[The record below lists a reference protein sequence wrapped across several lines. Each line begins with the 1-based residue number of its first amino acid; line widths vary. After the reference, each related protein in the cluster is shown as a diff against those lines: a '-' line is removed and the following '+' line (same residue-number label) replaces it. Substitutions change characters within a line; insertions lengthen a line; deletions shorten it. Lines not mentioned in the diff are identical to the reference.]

1 MIVLVLFLI
10 LGVLLGNVFGETSV
24 GNLADAQQG
33 MADSTWPKKP
43 GSQVSSF
50 SGKMTDFK
58 QLDMKNYEKGKSF
71 QGARLYGDQ
80 KESKLVS
87 TPLWEKGISSYS
99 GKESSWS
106 GKQAS
111 GMDGAKSSSFAN
123 GRESSW
129 QNKSMGQLDSI
140 ARKESPDWA
149 SRTSP
154 KFQKQ
159 DGGLPMY
166 EGRLTRIRETVARQE
181 PGEGRDLGEGKKE
194 TFNPSE
200 VQRLLEQR
208 GRTVDPHHSNPE
220 KVPIRAGSGEAF
232 RPVVADSSP
241 SSP

>member
-10 LGVLLGNVFGETSV
+10 LGVLLGNVFGEASA

-33 MADSTWPKKP
+33 LADSSWPKKP
-43 GSQVSSF
+43 GSQTSSF

-80 KESKLVS
+80 KESKLAA

-111 GMDGAKSSSFAN
+111 GMDGAKSSSFAS

-149 SRTSP
+149 SRASP

-194 TFNPSE
+194 MFNPSE

-208 GRTVDPHHSNPE
+208 GRTLDPHHSNPE

>member
-1 MIVLVLFLI
+1 MIVLILFLI
-10 LGVLLGNVFGETSV
+10 LGVLLGNVFGETSAV
-24 GNLADAQQG
+24 NLADAQQG
-33 MADSTWPKKP
+33 LADSSWPKKP

-140 ARKESPDWA
+140 VRKESPDWA